1 MPEKNIMTIHVGP
14 TGRKVFTD
22 NLEMNQNSSNN
33 VLELF
38 CEGKYEFVQVFYT
51 FPDGKTTYKHH
62 MIPDGYDKDKAA
74 YKFHDNIDKAVTS
87 FVIPNVT
94 ANLKVSFIGYY
105 KNDLNQYTP
114 VGINDFLITV
124 IRVNNNEVY
133 DQTYNGSDVVNIWK
147 NINNLNALLVDLNP
161 DYKPTTLEDLK
172 ATVQENYNELNTR
185 LNSVPNIEDVYNKET
200 INQMF
205 GTVYKYGG
213 SVDNFSDLPTDLT
226 NEQTGVV
233 INVRNPN
240 GMNYVWTGSEW
251 DALGGFDETKYYKK
265 DYIDEVIR
273 DTQSIAH
280 NETVAVDNKVNT
292 LSATHT
298 SDTTALRNDIA
309 QINAQFS
316 NYYNKSDIDGKVSEV
331 TTSVSDLS
339 TRVDGIETSAN
350 NYTDQKVGALTQT
363 FNNYTSTTNSRINQL
378 ESKVTSVYTLKGS
391 CTYEELTAK
400 TENSVGDVWNVTDKD
415 SQNYVWTGSEWDTL
429 GSVADFSEYAKT
441 SEVTAQ
447 IEAAENRLNGSIE
460 TTFNGLN
467 TELQAL
473 TATVS
478 TNKTSTE
485 TAISNLSND
494 TVHVNTFE
502 AFKTSNNAAISAVD
516 TRVTNLTSSVN
527 TALTGKANASDV
539 YTKNETDN
547 AISTS
552 INALIDGAPDTLDTL
567 KELADAVNS
576 NKSLVE
582 TLNEAITNKQDTL
595 VSGTNIK
602 TVNGVSILG
611 TGNIEISGGT
621 GIDDSTISTS
631 STYSSSK
638 IDSTYLKA
646 PEGRLDIENGR
657 VNLKNNT
664 NSVYSITN
672 NEVVMELNDDGLRY
686 HDNATNREVNI
697 TPYYGASDQNVDPAT
712 IKVNGVGLARETDL
726 NKKVSLRGDTMT
738 GNLNAPAFTVD
749 STKVASGD
757 KPLIDGA
764 INFKYKNTN
773 DEPRNAWLTMLP
785 SGQLQFGS
793 QGAAASEIG
802 TVATQEWVNK
812 KITNAYIYK
821 GSVDTYDALP
831 SDADPGFV
839 YNVRSNGANYAWTG
853 TEWDELGAT
862 VNLDAYALKTD
873 LNGKQDKLVSGT
885 NIKTINGD
893 SILGT
898 GNITISSETVG
909 GSVGY
914 YDTITKNTDG
924 TYTINRQTGYL
935 VLDGVKN
942 KFNAKFDNTRN
953 GEYYYNEL
961 INYIS
966 RPSSPSIIGSIIS
979 NTLKT
984 LSADNLYIKNTY
996 GIAVD
1001 ARGYILVGLTTA
1013 IDTLDKANAYL
1024 LQNPISI
1031 QYKLAT
1037 ATTEKV
1043 EKNHYARYNERYIL
1057 EHNKSE
1063 ADRSANLVNTFDRSN
1078 IPSNSSLYTATLN
1091 TDGSYTSTAT
1101 SDRRAWTYANSDF
1114 KLHLTK
1120 GTYSFS
1126 ITGKT
1131 ISSDSNT
1138 GMRVIDSNDSTLCT
1152 AHSGNGF
1159 KNSFTLTSDTD
1170 IGVLIKS
1177 YKSTDLKIMLNKGLI
1192 ALPYQP
1198 YNQNKHITNNEAV
1211 FLKNEAERSANL
1223 WDEITES
1230 GTLSGDD
1237 GSLENNSARLRS
1249 KNFIPISG
1257 NTRYIFNSSYVARI
1271 NFYDD
1276 SFNFIST
1283 WVNNKRPFVT
1293 PSNAHFIKFDINSDY
1308 GTTYKNDI
1316 ILNKGNVA
1324 LQYQPYEGKVIH
1336 EKDLKNNSSN
1346 YVTLGY
1352 YDTITENSD
1361 GTYTITRQTGYR
1373 NISTDL
1379 IEHGAYRPTQAGHG
1393 EYGSD
1398 TGIHNLPI
1406 AAGSKNFIN
1415 NLLPVRDN
1423 GEVYGGSIGIS
1434 ITENGMCWVNLGD
1447 NYTTT
1452 EQYREYFSKNNI
1464 YVQYKLATATTE
1476 KVEEKHYARYNERFI
1491 LEHNRI
1497 EAEKSANVFDI
1508 NIITIGNGY
1517 DYTATATD
1525 WIKAI
1530 DIPVEPNTTYTAS
1543 YPIAKYAFNH
1553 GNIVSDYNKNT
1564 ITTGSDT
1571 RTLSLFMYVG
1581 DYSGTVNAWFSN
1593 YMLNEGPI
1601 ALPYQPYEG
1610 KVLHEKDLKKVS
1622 TTLGHYD
1629 TITENADGTYT
1640 ITKQTGYI
1648 NGKDFLNRSVNGV
1661 GNPYVTFE
1669 HVKANKNIENIIG
1682 NCSRVGPDSW
1692 WNSTFTQVTITYDGN
1707 YDFLIILLPN
1717 GTAENDLSP
1726 LNDIHI
1732 QYKLPNT
1739 RTEIVEKNYCAQY
1752 NKRFILEHNK
1762 REAAKSSNLWSYEN
1776 NITINAGS
1784 EKWWTLSNATMDA
1797 WGLVVG
1803 ETYSIKSF
1811 VNNYTK
1817 DLAFQI
1823 LPSWADFRD
1832 GRTFVFT
1839 NDTQIRIGGNTVASS
1854 VTFTPKIMLVKG
1866 IDIPDEYQP
1875 YSGNPIH
1882 KKEFEDFKNSMK
1894 FIPYVSDATTNTSE
1908 DIETNG
1914 TYFVIPT
1921 DPSDASI
1928 KLEVKAGPEGTL
1940 QTAYFS
1946 GGIISVYRNYDRRFQ
1961 MCEAK
1966 IVYGAGSTAASTFI
1980 SDGHNYSSLPSGI
1993 LTRVTG
1999 KCKIYKLN

>member
-62 MIPDGYDKDKAA
+62 MIPDGFDKDKSA

-161 DYKPTTLEDLK
+161 DYKPTTLENLQAKVD
-172 ATVQENYNELNTR
+172 ENYNELNTR
-185 LNSVPNIEDVYNKET
+185 LDSVPTVEDVYNKET

-213 SVDNFSDLPTDLT
+213 SVENFSDLPTDLT

-240 GMNYVWTGSEW
+240 GMNYVWTGTEW

-273 DTQSIAH
+273 ATQLKAE
-280 NETVAVDNKVNT
+280 NETAAVDNKVNT

-331 TTSVSDLS
+331 TTSVSELS

-363 FNNYTSTTNSRINQL
+363 FNNYTSTTNNRINQL

-429 GSVADFSEYAKT
+429 GSVADFSAYAKT

-467 TELQAL
+467 TELQSL

-502 AFKTSNNAAISAVD
+502 TFKTSNNAAISAVD

-527 TALTGKANASDV
+527 TALTKKANASDV

-611 TGNIEISGGT
+611 TGNIAISGGT

-657 VNLKNNT
+657 VNLKNNP

-686 HDNATNREVNI
+686 HDNATNLDVNI
-697 TPYYGASDQNVDPAT
+697 TPYYGTIDQNVDPAT
-712 IKVNGVGLARETDL
+712 IKVNGIGLARETDL

-749 STKVASGD
+749 STKVAAGD

-773 DEPRNAWLTMLP
+773 DEAWNAWLTMLP

-793 QGAAASEIG
+793 QGAVASEIG

-831 SDADPGFV
+831 SGADPGFV

-898 GNITISSETVG
+898 GNITISRATTAGTADYFKYGRGVMLADSTSFTNNFNKDIFGDETDTKFHLVELRTQGNAPSCLIGQHSSGIAWKGGDTYGSLMVRWGYPQIRVSGGNGNNTNPKWTVDLIHSNNISSESIKYATTG
-909 GSVGY
+909 GGMGY
-914 YDTITKNTDG
+914 YDTMT
-924 TYTINRQTGYL
+924 
-935 VLDGVKN
+935 
-942 KFNAKFDNTRN
+942 
-953 GEYYYNEL
+953 
-961 INYIS
+961 
-966 RPSSPSIIGSIIS
+966 
-979 NTLKT
+979 
-984 LSADNLYIKNTY
+984 
-996 GIAVD
+996 
-1001 ARGYILVGLTTA
+1001 
-1013 IDTLDKANAYL
+1013 
-1024 LQNPISI
+1024 
-1031 QYKLAT
+1031 
-1037 ATTEKV
+1037 
-1043 EKNHYARYNERYIL
+1043 
-1057 EHNKSE
+1057 HN
-1063 ADRSANLVNTFDRSN
+1063 D
-1078 IPSNSSLYTATLN
+1078 
-1091 TDGSYTSTAT
+1091 
-1101 SDRRAWTYANSDF
+1101 
-1114 KLHLTK
+1114 
-1120 GTYSFS
+1120 
-1126 ITGKT
+1126 
-1131 ISSDSNT
+1131 
-1138 GMRVIDSNDSTLCT
+1138 
-1152 AHSGNGF
+1152 
-1159 KNSFTLTSDTD
+1159 
-1170 IGVLIKS
+1170 
-1177 YKSTDLKIMLNKGLI
+1177 
-1192 ALPYQP
+1192 
-1198 YNQNKHITNNEAV
+1198 
-1211 FLKNEAERSANL
+1211 
-1223 WDEITES
+1223 
-1230 GTLSGDD
+1230 
-1237 GSLENNSARLRS
+1237 
-1249 KNFIPISG
+1249 
-1257 NTRYIFNSSYVARI
+1257 
-1271 NFYDD
+1271 
-1276 SFNFIST
+1276 
-1283 WVNNKRPFVT
+1283 
-1293 PSNAHFIKFDINSDY
+1293 
-1308 GTTYKNDI
+1308 
-1316 ILNKGNVA
+1316 
-1324 LQYQPYEGKVIH
+1324 
-1336 EKDLKNNSSN
+1336 
-1346 YVTLGY
+1346 
-1352 YDTITENSD
+1352 D
-1361 GTYTITRQTGYR
+1361 GTYTITRQTGFR
-1373 NISTDL
+1373 NISIDL
-1379 IEHGAYRPTQAGHG
+1379 IKNGEYRPTQAGHG
-1393 EYGSD
+1393 EYGAD

-1406 AAGSKNFIN
+1406 VSGSKNFIN
-1415 NLLPVRDN
+1415 NLLSVRDS
-1423 GEVYGGSIGIS
+1423 GELYSGSTGIS

-1452 EQYREYFSKNNI
+1452 EQYREYFAKNNI

-1491 LEHNRI
+1491 LEHNRN
-1497 EAEKSANVFDI
+1497 EAERSANLWDEITESGTLSGDDGSLENDSARLRSKNFIPISGNTRYIFNKSYVARINFYDDSFNFISTWVNNKTAFITPSNAHFIKFDI
-1508 NIITIGNGY
+1508 NS
-1517 DYTATATD
+1517 DYG
-1525 WIKAI
+1525 
-1530 DIPVEPNTTYTAS
+1530 TTYKHD
-1543 YPIAKYAFNH
+1543 IILNK
-1553 GNIVSDYNKNT
+1553 GNV
-1564 ITTGSDT
+1564 
-1571 RTLSLFMYVG
+1571 
-1581 DYSGTVNAWFSN
+1581 
-1593 YMLNEGPI
+1593 
-1601 ALPYQPYEG
+1601 ALQYQPYEG
-1610 KVLHEKDLKKVS
+1610 KVIHEKDLKNAS
-1622 TTLGHYD
+1622 TNLGYYD
-1629 TITENADGTYT
+1629 TITENADGSYT
-1640 ITKQTGYI
+1640 ITKQTGYV

-1669 HVKANKNIENIIG
+1669 HIKVNKNIENIIG
-1682 NCSRVGPDSW
+1682 NCSRVGPDNW
-1692 WNSTFTQVTITYDGN
+1692 WNSTFSEVTITYDGN

-1717 GTAENDLSP
+1717 GTAENDITA
-1726 LNDIHI
+1726 LNDIHV
-1732 QYKLPNT
+1732 QYKLPNA
-1739 RTEIVEKNYCAQY
+1739 RTEKVEKNYCAQY

-1762 REAAKSSNLWSYEN
+1762 REAAKSSNLWSYES

-1823 LPSWADFRD
+1823 LPGWSDFRD

-1866 IDIPDEYQP
+1866 IDIADEYQP
-1875 YSGNPIH
+1875 YSGAPIH

-1894 FIPYVSDATTNTSE
+1894 FIPYVSMDETSSSSSTK

-1928 KLEVKAGPEGTL
+1928 KLEARAGDQGTL

-1946 GGIISVYRNYDRRFQ
+1946 GGIISVYRNYDHRFQ

-1966 IVYGAGSTAASTFI
+1966 IVYGAGSSAASTFI
-1980 SDGHNYSSLPSGI
+1980 SDGHNYSSLPNGI

>member
-105 KNDLNQYTP
+105 KNELNQYTP

-172 ATVQENYNELNTR
+172 STVQENYNELNTR
-185 LNSVPNIEDVYNKET
+185 LNSVPNIEDVYNKED

-205 GTVYKYGG
+205 SIVYKYGG
-213 SVDNFSDLPTDLT
+213 SVDNFSDLPTNLT

-273 DTQSIAH
+273 TTQLKAE
-280 NETVAVDNKVNT
+280 NETAAVDNKVNT

-298 SDTTALRNDIA
+298 SDTSALRNDIA
-309 QINAQFS
+309 QINSQFS
-316 NYYNKSDIDGKVSEV
+316 NYYNKSDIDGKVAEV
-331 TTSVSDLS
+331 TTSVSELS

-363 FNNYTSTTNSRINQL
+363 FNNYTTTTNSRINQL

-441 SEVTAQ
+441 SEVNAQ
-447 IEAAENRLNGSIE
+447 IQAAENRLNGSIE

-478 TNKTSTE
+478 ANKTSTE

-576 NKSLVE
+576 NKSLVD

-611 TGNIEISGGT
+611 TGNIAISGGT
-621 GIDDSTISTS
+621 GIDDSTVSTS

-657 VNLKNNT
+657 VNLKNNI

-697 TPYYGASDQNVDPAT
+697 TPYYGAIDQTVDPAT
-712 IKVNGVGLARETDL
+712 IKVNGIGLARETDL

-773 DEPRNAWLTMLP
+773 DEAGNAWLTMLP

-793 QGAAASEIG
+793 QGAVASEIG

-812 KITNAYIYK
+812 KITNAYVYK

-831 SDADPGFV
+831 SGADPGFV

-873 LNGKQDKLVSGT
+873 LNGKQDTLVSGT
-885 NIKTINGD
+885 NIKTINGE
-893 SILGT
+893 SILGN
-898 GNITISSETVG
+898 GDITISDAVG
-909 GSVGY
+909 NSVGY
-914 YDTITKNTDG
+914 YDTITDNSDG
-924 TYTINRQTGYL
+924 TYTITRQTGYL
-935 VLDGVKN
+935 TINSEDITSGS
-942 KFNAKFDNTRN
+942 
-953 GEYYYNEL
+953 NESV
-961 INYIS
+961 NS
-966 RPSSPSIIGSIIS
+966 
-979 NTLKT
+979 
-984 LSADNLYIKNTY
+984 
-996 GIAVD
+996 
-1001 ARGYILVGLTTA
+1001 
-1013 IDTLDKANAYL
+1013 ANAYIYVYYNNKISDAL
-1024 LQNPISI
+1024 YDWNAIIGISNNGFEVKCVDSDWVEANKISI
-1031 QYKLAT
+1031 NSTGKQICLGFETAKTQSDIQKLCPIYVQYKLAT

-1057 EHNKSE
+1057 EHNKS
-1063 ADRSANLVNTFDRSN
+1063 
-1078 IPSNSSLYTATLN
+1078 
-1091 TDGSYTSTAT
+1091 
-1101 SDRRAWTYANSDF
+1101 
-1114 KLHLTK
+1114 
-1120 GTYSFS
+1120 
-1126 ITGKT
+1126 
-1131 ISSDSNT
+1131 
-1138 GMRVIDSNDSTLCT
+1138 
-1152 AHSGNGF
+1152 
-1159 KNSFTLTSDTD
+1159 
-1170 IGVLIKS
+1170 
-1177 YKSTDLKIMLNKGLI
+1177 
-1192 ALPYQP
+1192 
-1198 YNQNKHITNNEAV
+1198 
-1211 FLKNEAERSANL
+1211 EAERSANL

-1257 NTRYIFNSSYVARI
+1257 NTKYIFNSSYVARI
-1271 NFYDD
+1271 NFYD
-1276 SFNFIST
+1276 SRFNFIST
-1283 WVNNKRPFVT
+1283 WVNNKKPFIT
-1293 PSNAHFIKFDINSDY
+1293 PSNAYFIKFDINSDY
-1308 GTTYKNDI
+1308 GTTYKHDI
-1316 ILNKGNVA
+1316 ILNKGDVI
-1324 LQYQPYEGKVIH
+1324 LDYQPYEGKVVH
-1336 EKDLKNNSSN
+1336 EKELKNASSN

-1352 YDTITENSD
+1352 YDVMSENSD
-1361 GTYTITRQTGYR
+1361 GTYTITRQTGFR
-1373 NISTDL
+1373 NISIDL
-1379 IEHGAYRPTQAGHG
+1379 IKNGGYRPTQNGHG
-1393 EYGSD
+1393 EYGAD

-1415 NLLPVRDN
+1415 NLLTVRDN
-1423 GEVYGGSIGIS
+1423 GEIYSGSTGIS

-1452 EQYREYFSKNNI
+1452 EQYREYFAKNNI

-1491 LEHNRI
+1491 LEHNRT

-1508 NIITIGNGY
+1508 NTITIGKGY

-1543 YPIAKYAFNH
+1543 YPIARYAFNH
-1553 GNIVSDYNKNT
+1553 GDIVADYNKNT

-1593 YMLNEGPI
+1593 YMLNEGSVS
-1601 ALPYQPYEG
+1601 LPYQPYEG
-1610 KVLHEKDLKKVS
+1610 KVIHEKDLKNTS
-1622 TTLGHYD
+1622 TNLGYYD

-1640 ITKQTGYI
+1640 ITRQTGYI
-1648 NGKDFLNRSVNGV
+1648 NGKDFLNRSVNGA
-1661 GNPYVTFE
+1661 GNPYVAFE
-1669 HVKANKNIENIIG
+1669 HVKVNKNIENIIG

-1692 WNSTFTQVTITYDGN
+1692 WNSTFTQVTITYDAN
-1707 YDFLIILLPN
+1707 YDFLVILLPN
-1717 GTAENDLSP
+1717 GTADNDVSP

-1732 QYKLPNT
+1732 QYKLPNA
-1739 RTEIVEKNYCAQY
+1739 RTEIVEKNYCAKY

-1762 REAAKSSNLWSYEN
+1762 REAEKSSNLWSYEN
-1776 NITINAGS
+1776 NITINEGS
-1784 EKWWTLSNATMDA
+1784 EQWWYLSHATMDA
-1797 WGLVVG
+1797 WGLEVG

-1817 DLAFQI
+1817 DLAFQ
-1823 LPSWADFRD
+1823 LQPGWSDFKD
-1832 GRTFVFT
+1832 GRSFVFT
-1839 NDTQIRIGGNTVASS
+1839 NDTQIRIGGNTVASP

-1866 IDIPDEYQP
+1866 IDIADEYQP
-1875 YSGNPIH
+1875 YSGAPIH

-1894 FIPYVSDATTNTSE
+1894 FIPYVSFVENTDIKDISE
-1908 DIETNG
+1908 NG

-1921 DPSDASI
+1921 DPSNASI
-1928 KLEVKAGPEGTL
+1928 KLEVKAGPQGTL

-1946 GGIISVYRNYDRRFQ
+1946 GGIISVYRNYDSRFQ
-1961 MCEAK
+1961 VCEVK
-1966 IVYGAGSTAASTFI
+1966 IVYGAGSSDASTFI
-1980 SDGHNYSSLPSGI
+1980 SDGHNYSSLPSGM
-1993 LTRVTG
+1993 LTRITG
-1999 KCKIYKLN
+1999 KCKIYKLI

>member
-62 MIPDGYDKDKAA
+62 MIPDGYDKDKAS

-161 DYKPTTLEDLK
+161 DYKPTTLENLQAKVD
-172 ATVQENYNELNTR
+172 ENYNELNTR
-185 LNSVPNIEDVYNKET
+185 LDSVPTVEDVYNKED

-213 SVDNFSDLPTDLT
+213 SVENFSDLPTNLT

-273 DTQSIAH
+273 VTQSKAH
-280 NETVAVDNKVNT
+280 DETVAVDNKVNNLET
-292 LSATHT
+292 THS
-298 SDTTALRNDIA
+298 SDMSVLRNDIT
-309 QINAQFS
+309 QINAQFAD
-316 NYYNKSDIDGKVSEV
+316 YYNKSDIDSKVSEV
-331 TTSVSDLS
+331 TSSVSELS

-400 TENSVGDVWNVTDKD
+400 TENSVGDVWNITDKD

-602 TVNGVSILG
+602 TINGTSILG
-611 TGNIEISGGT
+611 SGNVTISGGNS
-621 GIDDSTISTS
+621 IDDNTISTS

-657 VNLKNNT
+657 VNLKNNP

-686 HDNATNREVNI
+686 HDNATNLDVNI
-697 TPYYGASDQNVDPAT
+697 TPYYGAIDQNVDPAT
-712 IKVNGVGLARETDL
+712 IKVNGIGLARETDL

-749 STKVASGD
+749 STKVAAGD

-773 DEPRNAWLTMLP
+773 DEASNAWLSMLP

-793 QGAAASEIG
+793 QGAGASEIG

-831 SDADPGFV
+831 SNADPGFV

-898 GNITISSETVG
+898 GNITISRATTAGTADYFKYGRGVILADSTSFTNNFNKDIFGEETDKKFHLVELRTQGNAPSCLIGQHSSGIAWKGGDTYGSLMVRWGYPQIRVSGGNGNNTNPKWTVDLIHSNNISSETIKYATTG
-909 GSVGY
+909 GGMGY
-914 YDTITKNTDG
+914 YDTMT
-924 TYTINRQTGYL
+924 
-935 VLDGVKN
+935 
-942 KFNAKFDNTRN
+942 
-953 GEYYYNEL
+953 
-961 INYIS
+961 
-966 RPSSPSIIGSIIS
+966 
-979 NTLKT
+979 
-984 LSADNLYIKNTY
+984 
-996 GIAVD
+996 
-1001 ARGYILVGLTTA
+1001 
-1013 IDTLDKANAYL
+1013 
-1024 LQNPISI
+1024 
-1031 QYKLAT
+1031 
-1037 ATTEKV
+1037 
-1043 EKNHYARYNERYIL
+1043 
-1057 EHNKSE
+1057 HN
-1063 ADRSANLVNTFDRSN
+1063 D
-1078 IPSNSSLYTATLN
+1078 
-1091 TDGSYTSTAT
+1091 
-1101 SDRRAWTYANSDF
+1101 
-1114 KLHLTK
+1114 
-1120 GTYSFS
+1120 
-1126 ITGKT
+1126 
-1131 ISSDSNT
+1131 
-1138 GMRVIDSNDSTLCT
+1138 
-1152 AHSGNGF
+1152 
-1159 KNSFTLTSDTD
+1159 
-1170 IGVLIKS
+1170 
-1177 YKSTDLKIMLNKGLI
+1177 
-1192 ALPYQP
+1192 
-1198 YNQNKHITNNEAV
+1198 
-1211 FLKNEAERSANL
+1211 
-1223 WDEITES
+1223 
-1230 GTLSGDD
+1230 
-1237 GSLENNSARLRS
+1237 
-1249 KNFIPISG
+1249 
-1257 NTRYIFNSSYVARI
+1257 
-1271 NFYDD
+1271 
-1276 SFNFIST
+1276 
-1283 WVNNKRPFVT
+1283 
-1293 PSNAHFIKFDINSDY
+1293 
-1308 GTTYKNDI
+1308 
-1316 ILNKGNVA
+1316 
-1324 LQYQPYEGKVIH
+1324 
-1336 EKDLKNNSSN
+1336 
-1346 YVTLGY
+1346 
-1352 YDTITENSD
+1352 D
-1361 GTYTITRQTGYR
+1361 GTYTITRQTGFR
-1373 NISTDL
+1373 NISIDL
-1379 IEHGAYRPTQAGHG
+1379 IKNGAYRPTQNGHG
-1393 EYGSD
+1393 EYGAD

-1406 AAGSKNFIN
+1406 VSGTKNFIN
-1415 NLLPVRDN
+1415 NLLSVRDT
-1423 GEVYGGSIGIS
+1423 GELYSGSTGIS
-1434 ITENGMCWVNLGD
+1434 ISENGMCWVNLGD

-1452 EQYREYFSKNNI
+1452 EQYREYFAKNNI
-1464 YVQYKLATATTE
+1464 YVQYKLATARTE

-1491 LEHNRI
+1491 LEHNRN

-1508 NIITIGNGY
+1508 NTITIGNGY

-1571 RTLSLFMYVG
+1571 RSLSLFMYVG

-1593 YMLNEGPI
+1593 YMFNEGSV

-1610 KVLHEKDLKKVS
+1610 KVIHEKDLKNVS
-1622 TTLGHYD
+1622 TNLGYYD

-1669 HVKANKNIENIIG
+1669 HVKVNKNIENIIG

-1717 GTAENDLSP
+1717 GTAENDITA
-1726 LNDIHI
+1726 LNDIHV
-1732 QYKLPNT
+1732 QYKLPNA
-1739 RTEIVEKNYCAQY
+1739 RTEKVEKNYCAQY

-1823 LPSWADFRD
+1823 LPGWSDFRD

-1839 NDTQIRIGGNTVASS
+1839 SDTQIRIGGNTVASP

-1866 IDIPDEYQP
+1866 IDIADEYQP
-1875 YSGNPIH
+1875 YSGAPIH

-1894 FIPYVSDATTNTSE
+1894 FIPYVSASEIDTSE
-1908 DIETNG
+1908 DISENG

-1921 DPSDASI
+1921 NPSDASI
-1928 KLEVKAGPEGTL
+1928 KLEVKAGPQGTL

-1946 GGIISVYRNYDRRFQ
+1946 GGIISVYRNYDHRFQ

-1966 IVYGAGSTAASTFI
+1966 IVYGAGSSAASTFI
-1980 SDGHNYSSLPSGI
+1980 SDGHNYGSLPSGI

>member
-1 MPEKNIMTIHVGP
+1 MPEKNIMTIHIGP

-62 MIPDGYDKDKAA
+62 MIPDGYDKNKAA

-185 LNSVPNIEDVYNKET
+185 FNSVPNIEDVYNKED

-205 GTVYKYGG
+205 SIVYKYGG
-213 SVDNFSDLPTDLT
+213 SVDNFSDLPTGLT

-273 DTQSIAH
+273 ATQLKAQD
-280 NETVAVDNKVNT
+280 ETAAVDNKVNT
-292 LSATHT
+292 LSATHS
-298 SDTTALRNDIA
+298 SDTSALRNDIT

-339 TRVDGIETSAN
+339 TRVDGIETSVN
-350 NYTDQKVGALTQT
+350 DYTDQQVGALTQT
-363 FNNYTSTTNSRINQL
+363 FNTYTTTTNSRINQL

-400 TENSVGDVWNVTDKD
+400 TENSVGDVWNITDKD

-447 IEAAENRLNGSIE
+447 IEDAENRLNGSIE

-502 AFKTSNNAAISAVD
+502 AFKTSNNTAISAVD

-552 INALIDGAPDTLDTL
+552 INALIDGAPGTLDTL

-576 NKSLVE
+576 NKSLVD

-611 TGNIEISGGT
+611 TGNIAISGGT

-657 VNLKNNT
+657 VNLKNNI

-697 TPYYGASDQNVDPAT
+697 TPYYGAIDQNVDPAT
-712 IKVNGVGLARETDL
+712 IKVNGIGLARETDL

-738 GNLNAPAFTVD
+738 GNLNAPAFTID
-749 STKVASGD
+749 STKIASGD
-757 KPLIDGA
+757 KPLVDGA

-773 DEPRNAWLTMLP
+773 DEALNAWLTMLP

-793 QGAAASEIG
+793 QGASASEIG

-831 SDADPGFV
+831 SSADPGFV
-839 YNVRSNGANYAWTG
+839 YNVRSNAWTG

-862 VNLDAYALKTD
+862 VNLDIYALKTD

-885 NIKTINGD
+885 NIKTINGE

-898 GNITISSETVG
+898 GDITTSSETVG
-909 GSVGY
+909 GSV
-914 YDTITKNTDG
+914 
-924 TYTINRQTGYL
+924 
-935 VLDGVKN
+935 
-942 KFNAKFDNTRN
+942 
-953 GEYYYNEL
+953 
-961 INYIS
+961 
-966 RPSSPSIIGSIIS
+966 
-979 NTLKT
+979 
-984 LSADNLYIKNTY
+984 
-996 GIAVD
+996 
-1001 ARGYILVGLTTA
+1001 
-1013 IDTLDKANAYL
+1013 
-1024 LQNPISI
+1024 
-1031 QYKLAT
+1031 
-1037 ATTEKV
+1037 
-1043 EKNHYARYNERYIL
+1043 
-1057 EHNKSE
+1057 
-1063 ADRSANLVNTFDRSN
+1063 
-1078 IPSNSSLYTATLN
+1078 
-1091 TDGSYTSTAT
+1091 
-1101 SDRRAWTYANSDF
+1101 
-1114 KLHLTK
+1114 
-1120 GTYSFS
+1120 
-1126 ITGKT
+1126 
-1131 ISSDSNT
+1131 
-1138 GMRVIDSNDSTLCT
+1138 
-1152 AHSGNGF
+1152 
-1159 KNSFTLTSDTD
+1159 
-1170 IGVLIKS
+1170 
-1177 YKSTDLKIMLNKGLI
+1177 
-1192 ALPYQP
+1192 
-1198 YNQNKHITNNEAV
+1198 
-1211 FLKNEAERSANL
+1211 
-1223 WDEITES
+1223 
-1230 GTLSGDD
+1230 
-1237 GSLENNSARLRS
+1237 
-1249 KNFIPISG
+1249 
-1257 NTRYIFNSSYVARI
+1257 
-1271 NFYDD
+1271 
-1276 SFNFIST
+1276 
-1283 WVNNKRPFVT
+1283 
-1293 PSNAHFIKFDINSDY
+1293 
-1308 GTTYKNDI
+1308 
-1316 ILNKGNVA
+1316 
-1324 LQYQPYEGKVIH
+1324 
-1336 EKDLKNNSSN
+1336 
-1346 YVTLGY
+1346 GY

-1361 GTYTITRQTGYR
+1361 GTYTITRQTGYLVLDGLK
-1373 NISTDL
+1373 NKFDSKS
-1379 IEHGAYRPTQAGHG
+1379 GATNNGAFTN
-1393 EYGSD
+1393 D
-1398 TGIHNLPI
+1398 TI
-1406 AAGSKNFIN
+1406 IN
-1415 NLLPVRDN
+1415 NYVLKPTDN
-1423 GEVYGGSIGIS
+1423 NAVADVICNRFGTYS
-1434 ITENGMCWVNLGD
+1434 T
-1447 NYTTT
+1447 NYI
-1452 EQYREYFSKNNI
+1452 YANNI
-1464 YVQYKLATATTE
+1464 YGISVRNNGSLFIGLTTAITSIDEANAWLIQNPISIQYKLATATTE
-1476 KVEEKHYARYNERFI
+1476 KVEERHYARYNERFI
-1491 LEHNRI
+1491 LEHNRT

-1508 NIITIGNGY
+1508 NTVTIGNGY

-1543 YPIAKYAFNH
+1543 YQIAKYAFNH
-1553 GNIVSDYNKNT
+1553 GNIASDYNKNT
-1564 ITTGSDT
+1564 ITTGNDT
-1571 RTLSLFMYVG
+1571 TSLSLFMYVG

-1593 YMLNEGPI
+1593 YMLNEGTVS
-1601 ALPYQPYEG
+1601 LPYQPYKG
-1610 KVLHEKDLKKVS
+1610 KVVHEKELKNTS
-1622 TTLGHYD
+1622 TNLGYYD

-1669 HVKANKNIENIIG
+1669 HVKVNKNIKNIIG
-1682 NCSRVGPDSW
+1682 NCNRVGPDSW

-1707 YDFLIILLPN
+1707 YDFLLILLPN
-1717 GTAENDLSP
+1717 GTADNDISP

-1732 QYKLPNT
+1732 QYKLPNK

-1762 REAAKSSNLWSYEN
+1762 IEAEKSSNLWSYEN

-1784 EKWWTLSNATMDA
+1784 ESWWYLSNTTMKA
-1797 WGLVVG
+1797 WGLEVG

-1817 DLAFQI
+1817 DLAFQ
-1823 LPSWADFRD
+1823 LQPGLSDFKD

-1866 IDIPDEYQP
+1866 IDIADEYQP
-1875 YSGNPIH
+1875 YSGKPVH

-1894 FIPYVSDATTNTSE
+1894 FIPYVSVNETTSSKDISE
-1908 DIETNG
+1908 NG

-1921 DPSDASI
+1921 DPSNASI
-1928 KLEVKAGPEGTL
+1928 KLEVKAGPQGTL

-1946 GGIISVYRNYDRRFQ
+1946 GGIISVYRNYDHRFQ
-1961 MCEAK
+1961 VCEVK

-1980 SDGHNYSSLPSGI
+1980 SDGYNYSSLPSGI

-1999 KCKIYKLN
+1999 NCKIYKLN

>member
-62 MIPDGYDKDKAA
+62 MIPDGFDKDKSA

-172 ATVQENYNELNTR
+172 AKVDENYNELNTR
-185 LNSVPNIEDVYNKET
+185 LDSVPNIEDVYNKET

-213 SVDNFSDLPTDLT
+213 SVDNFSDLPTGLT
-226 NEQTGVV
+226 NEQTGLV

-251 DALGGFDETKYYKK
+251 DALGGFDESKYYKK

-273 DTQSIAH
+273 ATQLKAE
-280 NETVAVDNKVNT
+280 NETAAVDNKVNT

-298 SDTTALRNDIA
+298 SDTSALRNDIT
-309 QINAQFS
+309 QINAKFS
-316 NYYNKSDIDGKVSEV
+316 NYYNKSDIDRKVGEV
-331 TTSVSDLS
+331 STSVSDLS

-350 NYTDQKVGALTQT
+350 NYTDQQVGALTQT
-363 FNNYTSTTNSRINQL
+363 FNNYTSTTDSRINQL

-391 CTYEELTAK
+391 CTYEELISK
-400 TENSVGDVWNVTDKD
+400 TENNVGDVWNVTDKD

-441 SEVTAQ
+441 SEVNAK
-447 IEAAENRLNGSIE
+447 IKNAEDRLNGSIE

-485 TAISNLSND
+485 TAISNLSKD

-602 TVNGVSILG
+602 TINGTSILG
-611 TGNIEISGGT
+611 TGNITISGGG
-621 GIDDSTISTS
+621 GIDDSNISTS

-657 VNLKNNT
+657 VNLKNNP

-697 TPYYGASDQNVDPAT
+697 TPYYGAIDQNVDPAT
-712 IKVNGVGLARETDL
+712 IKVNGIGLARETDL

-773 DEPRNAWLTMLP
+773 DEPWNAWLTMLP

-793 QGAAASEIG
+793 QGAVASEIG

-831 SDADPGFV
+831 SGADPGFV

-873 LNGKQDKLVSGT
+873 LNVKQDKLVSGT
-885 NIKTINGD
+885 NIKTINGE

-898 GNITISSETVG
+898 GNITISRATTAGTADYFKYGRGVMLADSTSFTNNFNKDIFGEETADKFHLVELRTQGNAPSCLIGQHSSGIAWKGGDTYGSLMVRWGYPQIRVSGGNGNNTNPKWTVDLIHSNNISSESIKYATTG
-909 GSVGY
+909 GGMGY
-914 YDTITKNTDG
+914 YDKMT
-924 TYTINRQTGYL
+924 
-935 VLDGVKN
+935 
-942 KFNAKFDNTRN
+942 
-953 GEYYYNEL
+953 
-961 INYIS
+961 
-966 RPSSPSIIGSIIS
+966 
-979 NTLKT
+979 
-984 LSADNLYIKNTY
+984 
-996 GIAVD
+996 
-1001 ARGYILVGLTTA
+1001 
-1013 IDTLDKANAYL
+1013 
-1024 LQNPISI
+1024 
-1031 QYKLAT
+1031 
-1037 ATTEKV
+1037 
-1043 EKNHYARYNERYIL
+1043 
-1057 EHNKSE
+1057 HN
-1063 ADRSANLVNTFDRSN
+1063 D
-1078 IPSNSSLYTATLN
+1078 
-1091 TDGSYTSTAT
+1091 
-1101 SDRRAWTYANSDF
+1101 
-1114 KLHLTK
+1114 
-1120 GTYSFS
+1120 
-1126 ITGKT
+1126 
-1131 ISSDSNT
+1131 
-1138 GMRVIDSNDSTLCT
+1138 
-1152 AHSGNGF
+1152 
-1159 KNSFTLTSDTD
+1159 
-1170 IGVLIKS
+1170 
-1177 YKSTDLKIMLNKGLI
+1177 
-1192 ALPYQP
+1192 
-1198 YNQNKHITNNEAV
+1198 
-1211 FLKNEAERSANL
+1211 
-1223 WDEITES
+1223 
-1230 GTLSGDD
+1230 
-1237 GSLENNSARLRS
+1237 
-1249 KNFIPISG
+1249 
-1257 NTRYIFNSSYVARI
+1257 
-1271 NFYDD
+1271 
-1276 SFNFIST
+1276 
-1283 WVNNKRPFVT
+1283 
-1293 PSNAHFIKFDINSDY
+1293 
-1308 GTTYKNDI
+1308 
-1316 ILNKGNVA
+1316 
-1324 LQYQPYEGKVIH
+1324 
-1336 EKDLKNNSSN
+1336 
-1346 YVTLGY
+1346 
-1352 YDTITENSD
+1352 D
-1361 GTYTITRQTGYR
+1361 GTYTITRQTGFR
-1373 NISTDL
+1373 NISIDL
-1379 IEHGAYRPTQAGHG
+1379 IKNGAYRTTQGAHG
-1393 EYGSD
+1393 EYGAD

-1423 GEVYGGSIGIS
+1423 GELYAGSTGIS

-1452 EQYREYFSKNNI
+1452 EQYREYFAKNNI

-1491 LEHNRI
+1491 LEHNRT
-1497 EAEKSANVFDI
+1497 EAEKSANLFDI
-1508 NIITIGNGY
+1508 NTITIGNGY

-1564 ITTGSDT
+1564 ITTGNDT
-1571 RTLSLFMYVG
+1571 TSLSLFMYVG

-1593 YMLNEGPI
+1593 YMLNEGSVS
-1601 ALPYQPYEG
+1601 LPYQPYKG
-1610 KVLHEKDLKKVS
+1610 KVVHEKELKNTS
-1622 TTLGHYD
+1622 TNLGYYD

-1682 NCSRVGPDSW
+1682 NCSRVGPNDW
-1692 WNSTFTQVTITYDGN
+1692 WNSTFSQVTITYDGN

-1717 GTAENDLSP
+1717 GTADNDITP

-1732 QYKLPNT
+1732 QYKLPYT

-1823 LPSWADFRD
+1823 LPGWSDFKN
-1832 GRTFVFT
+1832 GSTFVFT
-1839 NDTQIRIGGNTVASS
+1839 NDTQIRIGGNTVASP

-1866 IDIPDEYQP
+1866 IDIADEYQP
-1875 YSGNPIH
+1875 YSGAPVH

-1894 FIPYVSDATTNTSE
+1894 FIPYVSVAETTSSKDISE
-1908 DIETNG
+1908 NG
-1914 TYFVIPT
+1914 TYFVVPT
-1921 DPSDASI
+1921 EPASASI
-1928 KLEVKAGPEGTL
+1928 KLEVKAGPRGSL
-1940 QTAYFS
+1940 KTAYFA
-1946 GGIISVYRNYDRRFQ
+1946 GGIISVFSFYDSKLQ
-1961 MCEAK
+1961 TCGVQ
-1966 IVYGAGSTAASTFI
+1966 ITYGAGSSLGSIQLADTYNPA
-1980 SDGHNYSSLPSGI
+1980 GSSSGI
-1993 LTRVTG
+1993 LARVTG
-1999 KCKIYKLN
+1999 KCKIYKLI

>member
-62 MIPDGYDKDKAA
+62 MIPDGFDKDKSA

-172 ATVQENYNELNTR
+172 AKVDENYNELNTR
-185 LNSVPNIEDVYNKET
+185 LDSVPNIEDVYNKET

-213 SVDNFSDLPTDLT
+213 SVDNFSDLPTNYT
-226 NEQTGVV
+226 NEQTGIV

-251 DALGGFDETKYYKK
+251 DALGGFDETKYYDKE
-265 DYIDEVIR
+265 YIDEAIR
-273 DTQSIAH
+273 VTQLKAQ
-280 NETVAVDNKVNT
+280 NETAAVDNKVNT
-292 LSATHT
+292 LSATHS
-298 SDTTALRNDIA
+298 SDTSALRNDIT

-331 TTSVSDLS
+331 TASVSELS
-339 TRVDGIETSAN
+339 TRVDGIEPSAN
-350 NYTDQKVGALTQT
+350 DYTDQKVGALTQT
-363 FNNYTSTTNSRINQL
+363 FNNYTTTTNSRINQL

-400 TENSVGDVWNVTDKD
+400 TENSIGDVWNVTDKD

-429 GSVADFSEYAKT
+429 GSVADFSAYAKT

-485 TAISNLSND
+485 TAINNLSND
-494 TVHVNTFE
+494 TVHINTFE

-527 TALTGKANASDV
+527 TALSGKANSSDV

-611 TGNIEISGGT
+611 TGNIAISGGV

-657 VNLKNNT
+657 VNLKNNI

-697 TPYYGASDQNVDPAT
+697 TPYYGAIDQNVDPAT
-712 IKVNGVGLARETDL
+712 IKVNGIGLARETDL

-773 DEPRNAWLTMLP
+773 DEAWNAWLTMLP

-793 QGAAASEIG
+793 QGAIASEIG

-831 SDADPGFV
+831 SGADPGFV

-862 VNLDAYALKTD
+862 VNLDIYALKTD

-885 NIKTINGD
+885 NIKTINGE

-898 GNITISSETVG
+898 GDITISSETVG

-914 YDTITKNTDG
+914 YDTITK
-924 TYTINRQTGYL
+924 I
-935 VLDGVKN
+935 
-942 KFNAKFDNTRN
+942 
-953 GEYYYNEL
+953 
-961 INYIS
+961 
-966 RPSSPSIIGSIIS
+966 
-979 NTLKT
+979 
-984 LSADNLYIKNTY
+984 
-996 GIAVD
+996 
-1001 ARGYILVGLTTA
+1001 
-1013 IDTLDKANAYL
+1013 
-1024 LQNPISI
+1024 
-1031 QYKLAT
+1031 
-1037 ATTEKV
+1037 
-1043 EKNHYARYNERYIL
+1043 
-1057 EHNKSE
+1057 
-1063 ADRSANLVNTFDRSN
+1063 
-1078 IPSNSSLYTATLN
+1078 
-1091 TDGSYTSTAT
+1091 
-1101 SDRRAWTYANSDF
+1101 
-1114 KLHLTK
+1114 
-1120 GTYSFS
+1120 
-1126 ITGKT
+1126 
-1131 ISSDSNT
+1131 
-1138 GMRVIDSNDSTLCT
+1138 
-1152 AHSGNGF
+1152 
-1159 KNSFTLTSDTD
+1159 
-1170 IGVLIKS
+1170 
-1177 YKSTDLKIMLNKGLI
+1177 
-1192 ALPYQP
+1192 
-1198 YNQNKHITNNEAV
+1198 
-1211 FLKNEAERSANL
+1211 
-1223 WDEITES
+1223 
-1230 GTLSGDD
+1230 
-1237 GSLENNSARLRS
+1237 
-1249 KNFIPISG
+1249 
-1257 NTRYIFNSSYVARI
+1257 
-1271 NFYDD
+1271 
-1276 SFNFIST
+1276 
-1283 WVNNKRPFVT
+1283 
-1293 PSNAHFIKFDINSDY
+1293 
-1308 GTTYKNDI
+1308 
-1316 ILNKGNVA
+1316 
-1324 LQYQPYEGKVIH
+1324 
-1336 EKDLKNNSSN
+1336 
-1346 YVTLGY
+1346 
-1352 YDTITENSD
+1352 SD
-1361 GTYTITRQTGYR
+1361 GTYTITRQTGYLTINTEDITR
-1373 NISTDL
+1373 GSNETVNSAN
-1379 IEHGAYRPTQAGHG
+1379 AYVYA
-1393 EYGSD
+1393 YS
-1398 TGIHNLPI
+1398 
-1406 AAGSKNFIN
+1406 SKKVSNALYDWDAI
-1415 NLLPVRDN
+1415 
-1423 GEVYGGSIGIS
+1423 IGIS
-1434 ITENGMCWVNLGD
+1434 NNGFEVKCVDSDWIGANKISINSTANQICIG
-1447 NYTTT
+1447 
-1452 EQYREYFSKNNI
+1452 FSSPKTQAEIQALCPI

-1491 LEHNRI
+1491 LEHNRTEAGEAVNLLDLSNI
-1497 EAEKSANVFDI
+1497 TDDSSLVDPEVIFSYENGGMIIPCGAETGGNNVALQKYKNNSYISYLGSGEFAEGFNSITFQKTSDFNQIRIKRNGSKKDYGATFNVNNLEDGKTYTISADVQLRNNTADRNIYCFHIMIVEGTKAVTEYYHYNAKKHISNNEAVLLKNEAERSANLWDEITESGTLSGDDGSLETNSARLRSKNFIPISPNTQYIFNKSYVARINFYGSSFNFISTWVNNKRPFVTPSNAYFIKFDI
-1508 NIITIGNGY
+1508 NSDYGTTYKNDIILNEGPIALPYQPYEGKVIHDKDLKNASTTLGYYDTITENPDGSYTITKQTGYVNGKDFLYWGMNGAGNRYVTFDHIKANRNIENIIGNCGRVGPDSWWQSTFTQVTITYDGNNDFLIILLPYGTAENDSSPLNDIHIQYKLATATTEKIEKNHYARYNERFILEHNKSEAERSANLLNIDDVGSKTINGITYSIKDGVITLNGTATDNVLFKAFCNIKANQSYYLKIFDSPINIRSYYSNDVNAPFGTLIMHAKEKLFTPTTDVKCVNFWIWKGDVINATIKPMLVEGSTSPITYQPYNQNKHITNNEALFLKTESDRSANLFDINTVTIGNGY

-1525 WIKAI
+1525 WVKAI
-1530 DIPVEPNTTYTAS
+1530 NIPVEPNTTYTAS
-1543 YPIAKYAFNH
+1543 YPIGKYAFNH
-1553 GNIVSDYNKNT
+1553 GNIVAEYNKNT
-1564 ITTGSDT
+1564 ITTGNDT
-1571 RTLSLFMYVG
+1571 TTLSLFMYVG

-1601 ALPYQPYEG
+1601 ALPYQPY
-1610 KVLHEKDLKKVS
+1610 
-1622 TTLGHYD
+1622 
-1629 TITENADGTYT
+1629 
-1640 ITKQTGYI
+1640 
-1648 NGKDFLNRSVNGV
+1648 
-1661 GNPYVTFE
+1661 
-1669 HVKANKNIENIIG
+1669 
-1682 NCSRVGPDSW
+1682 
-1692 WNSTFTQVTITYDGN
+1692 
-1707 YDFLIILLPN
+1707 
-1717 GTAENDLSP
+1717 
-1726 LNDIHI
+1726 
-1732 QYKLPNT
+1732 
-1739 RTEIVEKNYCAQY
+1739 
-1752 NKRFILEHNK
+1752 
-1762 REAAKSSNLWSYEN
+1762 
-1776 NITINAGS
+1776 
-1784 EKWWTLSNATMDA
+1784 
-1797 WGLVVG
+1797 
-1803 ETYSIKSF
+1803 
-1811 VNNYTK
+1811 
-1817 DLAFQI
+1817 
-1823 LPSWADFRD
+1823 
-1832 GRTFVFT
+1832 
-1839 NDTQIRIGGNTVASS
+1839 
-1854 VTFTPKIMLVKG
+1854 
-1866 IDIPDEYQP
+1866 
-1875 YSGNPIH
+1875 SGAPIH
-1882 KKEFEDFKNSMK
+1882 KKEFDDFKNSMK
-1894 FIPYVSDATTNTSE
+1894 FIPYIDFAETSTSK
-1908 DIETNG
+1908 DISENG
-1914 TYFVIPT
+1914 AYFVIPT
-1921 DPSDASI
+1921 DPSHSSI
-1928 KLEVKAGPEGTL
+1928 KLEVKAGPDGSL

-1961 MCEAK
+1961 VCEAK

-1993 LTRVTG
+1993 LTRITG

>member
-62 MIPDGYDKDKAA
+62 MIPDGYDKDKAS

-185 LNSVPNIEDVYNKET
+185 LDSVPTIEDVYNKED

-273 DTQSIAH
+273 ATQLKAE
-280 NETVAVDNKVNT
+280 NETAAVDNKVNT

-298 SDTTALRNDIA
+298 SDTSALRNDIT

-331 TTSVSDLS
+331 TTSVSELS

-350 NYTDQKVGALTQT
+350 DYTDQKVGALTQT

-460 TTFNGLN
+460 TKFNGLN

-552 INALIDGAPDTLDTL
+552 INALIDGAPDTLNTL

-611 TGNIEISGGT
+611 TGNIAISGGT

-657 VNLKNNT
+657 VNLKNNI

-697 TPYYGASDQNVDPAT
+697 TPYYGAIDQTVDPAT
-712 IKVNGVGLARETDL
+712 IKVNGIGLARETDL

-749 STKVASGD
+749 STKVAAGD

-773 DEPRNAWLTMLP
+773 DEASNAWLTMLP

-793 QGAAASEIG
+793 QGAVASEIG

-831 SDADPGFV
+831 SSADPGFV

-885 NIKTINGD
+885 NIKTINGE

-898 GNITISSETVG
+898 GDIIISSEAVG
-909 GSVGY
+909 DSVGY
-914 YDTITKNTDG
+914 YDTITKNSDG
-924 TYTINRQTGYL
+924 TYTITRQTGFRNISIDLIEHGSYRTTQGAHGEYGADTGIHNL
-935 VLDGVKN
+935 PIAAGSKN
-942 KFNAKFDNTRN
+942 FINNLLTVRDN
-953 GEYYYNEL
+953 GEIY
-961 INYIS
+961 S
-966 RPSSPSIIGSIIS
+966 GS
-979 NTLKT
+979 T
-984 LSADNLYIKNTY
+984 
-996 GIAVD
+996 G
-1001 ARGYILVGLTTA
+1001 
-1013 IDTLDKANAYL
+1013 
-1024 LQNPISI
+1024 ISI
-1031 QYKLAT
+1031 TENGMCWVNLGDNYTTTEQYREYFAKNNIYVQYKLST

-1063 ADRSANLVNTFDRSN
+1063 AEKSANLWNLEQTLNCPNSSN
-1078 IPSNSSLYTATLN
+1078 ISYEYVQLQTFNDDTYVSNLGEFTWNSNSYITFTKTSNYNKIKIVRNGDKSYITIKDIYCATLGITNNN
-1091 TDGSYTSTAT
+1091 TYTLSLFNN
-1101 SDRRAWTYANSDF
+1101 RANMND
-1114 KLHLTK
+1114 
-1120 GTYSFS
+1120 SF
-1126 ITGKT
+1126 T
-1131 ISSDSNT
+1131 ISN
-1138 GMRVIDSNDSTLCT
+1138 
-1152 AHSGNGF
+1152 
-1159 KNSFTLTSDTD
+1159 
-1170 IGVLIKS
+1170 
-1177 YKSTDLKIMLNKGLI
+1177 IMLNEGSV

-1198 YNQNKHITNNEAV
+1198 YNQNKHITNNEAL
-1211 FLKNEAERSANL
+1211 FLKTEAERSANL

-1230 GTLSGDD
+1230 GTISGDD
-1237 GSLENNSARLRS
+1237 GSLENNSSRLRS

-1257 NTRYIFNSSYVARI
+1257 NTKYIFNKSYVARI

-1283 WVNNKRPFVT
+1283 WVNNKTAFKT
-1293 PSNAHFIKFDINSDY
+1293 PSNARFIKFDINSDY
-1308 GTTYKNDI
+1308 GTTYKHDI

-1324 LQYQPYEGKVIH
+1324 LPYQPYEGKVIH
-1336 EKDLKNNSSN
+1336 EKDLKNASTN
-1346 YVTLGY
+1346 LGY
-1352 YDTITENSD
+1352 
-1361 GTYTITRQTGYR
+1361 
-1373 NISTDL
+1373 
-1379 IEHGAYRPTQAGHG
+1379 
-1393 EYGSD
+1393 
-1398 TGIHNLPI
+1398 
-1406 AAGSKNFIN
+1406 
-1415 NLLPVRDN
+1415 
-1423 GEVYGGSIGIS
+1423 
-1434 ITENGMCWVNLGD
+1434 
-1447 NYTTT
+1447 
-1452 EQYREYFSKNNI
+1452 
-1464 YVQYKLATATTE
+1464 
-1476 KVEEKHYARYNERFI
+1476 
-1491 LEHNRI
+1491 
-1497 EAEKSANVFDI
+1497 
-1508 NIITIGNGY
+1508 
-1517 DYTATATD
+1517 
-1525 WIKAI
+1525 
-1530 DIPVEPNTTYTAS
+1530 
-1543 YPIAKYAFNH
+1543 
-1553 GNIVSDYNKNT
+1553 
-1564 ITTGSDT
+1564 
-1571 RTLSLFMYVG
+1571 
-1581 DYSGTVNAWFSN
+1581 
-1593 YMLNEGPI
+1593 
-1601 ALPYQPYEG
+1601 
-1610 KVLHEKDLKKVS
+1610 
-1622 TTLGHYD
+1622 YD

-1717 GTAENDLSP
+1717 GTAENDITP

-1732 QYKLPNT
+1732 QYRLPNA

-1762 REAAKSSNLWSYEN
+1762 REAEKSSNLWSYES

-1823 LPSWADFRD
+1823 LPGWSDFRD

-1866 IDIPDEYQP
+1866 IDIADEYQP

-1894 FIPYVSDATTNTSE
+1894 FIPYVGVDETSSSSSSK
-1908 DIETNG
+1908 DISENG

-1921 DPSDASI
+1921 DPSNASI
-1928 KLEVKAGPEGTL
+1928 KLEVKAGPQGTL

-1946 GGIISVYRNYDRRFQ
+1946 GGIISVYRNYNNKFQ
-1961 MCEAK
+1961 VCEVK

-1993 LTRVTG
+1993 LTRITG
-1999 KCKIYKLN
+1999 KCKIYRLI

>member
-62 MIPDGYDKDKAA
+62 MIPDGYDKDKAS

-161 DYKPTTLEDLK
+161 DYKPTTLENLQAKVD
-172 ATVQENYNELNTR
+172 ENYNELNTR
-185 LNSVPNIEDVYNKET
+185 LDSVPTVEDVYNKED

-213 SVDNFSDLPTDLT
+213 SVENFSDLPTNLT

-251 DALGGFDETKYYKK
+251 DALGGFDESKYYKK

-273 DTQSIAH
+273 ATQLKAQD
-280 NETVAVDNKVNT
+280 ETAAVDNKVNT

-316 NYYNKSDIDGKVSEV
+316 NYYNKSDVDGKVSEV
-331 TTSVSDLS
+331 TTSVSELS

-602 TVNGVSILG
+602 TINGTSILG
-611 TGNIEISGGT
+611 SGNVTISGGNS
-621 GIDDSTISTS
+621 IDDNTISTS

-657 VNLKNNT
+657 VNLKNNP

-686 HDNATNREVNI
+686 HDNATNLDVNI
-697 TPYYGASDQNVDPAT
+697 TPYYGAIDQNVDPAT
-712 IKVNGVGLARETDL
+712 IKVNGIGLARETDL

-749 STKVASGD
+749 STKVAAGD

-773 DEPRNAWLTMLP
+773 DEASNAWLSMLP

-793 QGAAASEIG
+793 QGAGASEIG

-831 SDADPGFV
+831 SNADPGFV

-898 GNITISSETVG
+898 GNITISRATTAGTADYFKYGRGVILADSTSFTNNFNKDIFGEETDKKFHLVELRTQGNAPSCLIGQHSSGIAWKGGDTYGSLMVRWGYPQIRVSGGNGNNTNPKWTVDLIHSNNISSETIKYATTG
-909 GSVGY
+909 GGMGY
-914 YDTITKNTDG
+914 YDTMT
-924 TYTINRQTGYL
+924 
-935 VLDGVKN
+935 
-942 KFNAKFDNTRN
+942 
-953 GEYYYNEL
+953 
-961 INYIS
+961 
-966 RPSSPSIIGSIIS
+966 
-979 NTLKT
+979 
-984 LSADNLYIKNTY
+984 
-996 GIAVD
+996 
-1001 ARGYILVGLTTA
+1001 
-1013 IDTLDKANAYL
+1013 
-1024 LQNPISI
+1024 
-1031 QYKLAT
+1031 
-1037 ATTEKV
+1037 
-1043 EKNHYARYNERYIL
+1043 
-1057 EHNKSE
+1057 HN
-1063 ADRSANLVNTFDRSN
+1063 D
-1078 IPSNSSLYTATLN
+1078 
-1091 TDGSYTSTAT
+1091 
-1101 SDRRAWTYANSDF
+1101 
-1114 KLHLTK
+1114 
-1120 GTYSFS
+1120 
-1126 ITGKT
+1126 
-1131 ISSDSNT
+1131 
-1138 GMRVIDSNDSTLCT
+1138 
-1152 AHSGNGF
+1152 
-1159 KNSFTLTSDTD
+1159 
-1170 IGVLIKS
+1170 
-1177 YKSTDLKIMLNKGLI
+1177 
-1192 ALPYQP
+1192 
-1198 YNQNKHITNNEAV
+1198 
-1211 FLKNEAERSANL
+1211 
-1223 WDEITES
+1223 
-1230 GTLSGDD
+1230 
-1237 GSLENNSARLRS
+1237 
-1249 KNFIPISG
+1249 
-1257 NTRYIFNSSYVARI
+1257 
-1271 NFYDD
+1271 
-1276 SFNFIST
+1276 
-1283 WVNNKRPFVT
+1283 
-1293 PSNAHFIKFDINSDY
+1293 
-1308 GTTYKNDI
+1308 
-1316 ILNKGNVA
+1316 
-1324 LQYQPYEGKVIH
+1324 
-1336 EKDLKNNSSN
+1336 
-1346 YVTLGY
+1346 
-1352 YDTITENSD
+1352 D
-1361 GTYTITRQTGYR
+1361 GTYTITRQTGFR
-1373 NISTDL
+1373 NISIDL
-1379 IEHGAYRPTQAGHG
+1379 IKNGAYRPTQNGHG
-1393 EYGSD
+1393 EYGAD

-1406 AAGSKNFIN
+1406 VSGTKNFIN
-1415 NLLPVRDN
+1415 NLLSVRDT
-1423 GEVYGGSIGIS
+1423 GELYSGSTGIS
-1434 ITENGMCWVNLGD
+1434 ISENGMCWVNLGD

-1452 EQYREYFSKNNI
+1452 EQYREYFAKNNI
-1464 YVQYKLATATTE
+1464 YVQYKLATARTE

-1508 NIITIGNGY
+1508 NTITIGNGY

-1564 ITTGSDT
+1564 ITTGNDT
-1571 RTLSLFMYVG
+1571 TSLSLFMYVG

-1593 YMLNEGPI
+1593 YMFNEGSV
-1601 ALPYQPYEG
+1601 ALPYQPYKG
-1610 KVLHEKDLKKVS
+1610 KVIHEKDLKNVS
-1622 TTLGHYD
+1622 TNLGYYD

-1669 HVKANKNIENIIG
+1669 HVKVNKNIENIIG

-1817 DLAFQI
+1817 DLAFQL
-1823 LPSWADFRD
+1823 LPGWSDFRD

-1839 NDTQIRIGGNTVASS
+1839 SDTQIRIGGNTVASS

-1866 IDIPDEYQP
+1866 IDIADDYQP
-1875 YSGNPIH
+1875 YSGAPVH
-1882 KKEFEDFKNSMK
+1882 KKEFDDFKNSMK
-1894 FIPYVSDATTNTSE
+1894 FIPYVSEATTTTSK

-1928 KLEVKAGPEGTL
+1928 KLEVKAGPQGTL

-1961 MCEAK
+1961 VCEVK
-1966 IVYGAGSTAASTFI
+1966 IVYGAGSSAASTYI
-1980 SDGHNYSSLPSGI
+1980 VDSANYGSLPSGI
-1993 LTRVTG
+1993 LTRITG

>member
-62 MIPDGYDKDKAA
+62 MIPDGYDKDKAS

-185 LNSVPNIEDVYNKET
+185 LDSVPNIEDVYNKET

-213 SVDNFSDLPTDLT
+213 SVDNFSDLPTNLT

-273 DTQSIAH
+273 ATQLKAE
-280 NETVAVDNKVNT
+280 NETAAVDNKVNT

-316 NYYNKSDIDGKVSEV
+316 NYYNKSDIDGKVAEV
-331 TTSVSDLS
+331 TASVSDLS
-339 TRVDGIETSAN
+339 TRVDGIEPSAN

-363 FNNYTSTTNSRINQL
+363 FNNYTTTTNSRINQL

-400 TENSVGDVWNVTDKD
+400 TENSVGDVWNITDKD

-485 TAISNLSND
+485 TAIRNLSND

-611 TGNIEISGGT
+611 TGNIAISGGT

-657 VNLKNNT
+657 VNLKNNI

-686 HDNATNREVNI
+686 HDNATNRDVNI
-697 TPYYGASDQNVDPAT
+697 TPYYGDIDQNIDPAT
-712 IKVNGVGLARETDL
+712 IKVNGIGLARETDL

-773 DEPRNAWLTMLP
+773 DEACNSWLTMLP

-793 QGAAASEIG
+793 QGAGASEIG

-831 SDADPGFV
+831 SNADPGFV

-885 NIKTINGD
+885 NIKTINGE

-898 GNITISSETVG
+898 GDITISSETVG

-914 YDTITKNTDG
+914 YDTITENSDG

-935 VLDGVKN
+935 TINTEDITSGSN
-942 KFNAKFDNTRN
+942 KTVNQ
-953 GEYYYNEL
+953 
-961 INYIS
+961 
-966 RPSSPSIIGSIIS
+966 
-979 NTLKT
+979 
-984 LSADNLYIKNTY
+984 
-996 GIAVD
+996 
-1001 ARGYILVGLTTA
+1001 
-1013 IDTLDKANAYL
+1013 ANAYNYVYNNNKVSDAL
-1024 LQNPISI
+1024 YDWDAIIGISNNGFEVRCVSAAWVKANKISINSTAKQICLGFETAKTQAEIQALCPIYI

-1043 EKNHYARYNERYIL
+1043 EKNHYARYNERFIL

-1063 ADRSANLVNTFDRSN
+1063 AERSCNLLPPSCFYPNNNIESSGDLGTYPNYSCYYKVSVKPNTQYVASRNGGIIASDLGIAMYDNNGVFLKYVVWSGSKGTTENNVYYISFDFLS
-1078 IPSNSSLYTATLN
+1078 
-1091 TDGSYTSTAT
+1091 SYT
-1101 SDRRAWTYANSDF
+1101 D
-1114 KLHLTK
+1114 
-1120 GTYSFS
+1120 
-1126 ITGKT
+1126 
-1131 ISSDSNT
+1131 
-1138 GMRVIDSNDSTLCT
+1138 
-1152 AHSGNGF
+1152 
-1159 KNSFTLTSDTD
+1159 
-1170 IGVLIKS
+1170 
-1177 YKSTDLKIMLNKGLI
+1177 IMLNEGTEP
-1192 ALPYQP
+1192 LP
-1198 YNQNKHITNNEAV
+1198 
-1211 FLKNEAERSANL
+1211 
-1223 WDEITES
+1223 
-1230 GTLSGDD
+1230 
-1237 GSLENNSARLRS
+1237 
-1249 KNFIPISG
+1249 
-1257 NTRYIFNSSYVARI
+1257 
-1271 NFYDD
+1271 
-1276 SFNFIST
+1276 
-1283 WVNNKRPFVT
+1283 
-1293 PSNAHFIKFDINSDY
+1293 
-1308 GTTYKNDI
+1308 
-1316 ILNKGNVA
+1316 
-1324 LQYQPYEGKVIH
+1324 YQPYEGKVIH

-1373 NISTDL
+1373 NISIDL
-1379 IEHGAYRPTQAGHG
+1379 IEHGTYRTTQGAHG
-1393 EYGSD
+1393 EYGGD
-1398 TGIHNLPI
+1398 NGIHNLPI
-1406 AAGSKNFIN
+1406 ISGSKNFIN
-1415 NLLPVRDN
+1415 NLLTVRDN
-1423 GEVYGGSIGIS
+1423 GEVYAGSTGIS

-1447 NYTTT
+1447 NYTST
-1452 EQYREYFSKNNI
+1452 EQYREYFAKNNI

-1508 NIITIGNGY
+1508 NTITIGNGY

-1564 ITTGSDT
+1564 ITTGNDT
-1571 RTLSLFMYVG
+1571 TSLSLFMYVG

-1593 YMLNEGPI
+1593 YMFNEGSV
-1601 ALPYQPYEG
+1601 ALPYQPYKG
-1610 KVLHEKDLKKVS
+1610 KVIHEKDLKNVS
-1622 TTLGHYD
+1622 TNLGYYD

-1669 HVKANKNIENIIG
+1669 HVKVNKNIENIIG

-1692 WNSTFTQVTITYDGN
+1692 WNSTFSEVTITYDGN

-1823 LPSWADFRD
+1823 LPGWADFRD

-1866 IDIPDEYQP
+1866 IDIADEYQP
-1875 YSGNPIH
+1875 YSGAPVH
-1882 KKEFEDFKNSMK
+1882 KKEFDDFKNSMK
-1894 FIPYVSDATTNTSE
+1894 FIPYVSYDETGSTNSK

-1914 TYFVIPT
+1914 TYFIIPT
-1921 DPSDASI
+1921 DPSNASI
-1928 KLEVKAGPEGTL
+1928 KLEVKAGPQGTL

-1946 GGIISVYRNYDRRFQ
+1946 GGIISVYRNYDHRFQ
-1961 MCEAK
+1961 VCEVK
-1966 IVYGAGSTAASTFI
+1966 IVYGAGSSAASTFI
-1980 SDGHNYSSLPSGI
+1980 SDGHNYTSLPSGM
-1993 LTRVTG
+1993 LSRVTG

>member
-1 MPEKNIMTIHVGP
+1 M
-14 TGRKVFTD
+14 
-22 NLEMNQNSSNN
+22 
-33 VLELF
+33 
-38 CEGKYEFVQVFYT
+38 
-51 FPDGKTTYKHH
+51 
-62 MIPDGYDKDKAA
+62 
-74 YKFHDNIDKAVTS
+74 
-87 FVIPNVT
+87 
-94 ANLKVSFIGYY
+94 
-105 KNDLNQYTP
+105 
-114 VGINDFLITV
+114 
-124 IRVNNNEVY
+124 
-133 DQTYNGSDVVNIWK
+133 
-147 NINNLNALLVDLNP
+147 
-161 DYKPTTLEDLK
+161 
-172 ATVQENYNELNTR
+172 
-185 LNSVPNIEDVYNKET
+185 SV
-200 INQMF
+200 
-205 GTVYKYGG
+205 
-213 SVDNFSDLPTDLT
+213 
-226 NEQTGVV
+226 
-233 INVRNPN
+233 
-240 GMNYVWTGSEW
+240 
-251 DALGGFDETKYYKK
+251 
-265 DYIDEVIR
+265 
-273 DTQSIAH
+273 
-280 NETVAVDNKVNT
+280 
-292 LSATHT
+292 
-298 SDTTALRNDIA
+298 LRNDIT
-309 QINAQFS
+309 QINAQFAD
-316 NYYNKSDIDGKVSEV
+316 YYNKSDIDSKVSEV
-331 TTSVSDLS
+331 TSSVSELS

-400 TENSVGDVWNVTDKD
+400 TENSVGDVWNITDKD

-602 TVNGVSILG
+602 TINGTSILG
-611 TGNIEISGGT
+611 SGNVTISGGNS
-621 GIDDSTISTS
+621 IDDNTISTS

-657 VNLKNNT
+657 VNLKNNP

-686 HDNATNREVNI
+686 HDNATNLDVNI
-697 TPYYGASDQNVDPAT
+697 TPYYGAIDQNVDPAT
-712 IKVNGVGLARETDL
+712 IKVNGIGLARETDL

-749 STKVASGD
+749 STKVAAGD

-773 DEPRNAWLTMLP
+773 DEASNAWLSMLP

-793 QGAAASEIG
+793 QGAGASEIG

-831 SDADPGFV
+831 SNADPGFV

-898 GNITISSETVG
+898 GNITISRATTAGTADYFKYGRGVILADSTSFTNNFNKDIFGEETDKKFHLVELRTQGNAPSCLIGQHSSGIAWKGGDTYGSLMVRWGYPQIRVSGGNGNNTNPKWTVDLIHSNNISSETIKYATTG
-909 GSVGY
+909 GGMGY
-914 YDTITKNTDG
+914 YDTMT
-924 TYTINRQTGYL
+924 
-935 VLDGVKN
+935 
-942 KFNAKFDNTRN
+942 
-953 GEYYYNEL
+953 
-961 INYIS
+961 
-966 RPSSPSIIGSIIS
+966 
-979 NTLKT
+979 
-984 LSADNLYIKNTY
+984 
-996 GIAVD
+996 
-1001 ARGYILVGLTTA
+1001 
-1013 IDTLDKANAYL
+1013 
-1024 LQNPISI
+1024 
-1031 QYKLAT
+1031 
-1037 ATTEKV
+1037 
-1043 EKNHYARYNERYIL
+1043 
-1057 EHNKSE
+1057 HN
-1063 ADRSANLVNTFDRSN
+1063 D
-1078 IPSNSSLYTATLN
+1078 
-1091 TDGSYTSTAT
+1091 
-1101 SDRRAWTYANSDF
+1101 
-1114 KLHLTK
+1114 
-1120 GTYSFS
+1120 
-1126 ITGKT
+1126 
-1131 ISSDSNT
+1131 
-1138 GMRVIDSNDSTLCT
+1138 
-1152 AHSGNGF
+1152 
-1159 KNSFTLTSDTD
+1159 
-1170 IGVLIKS
+1170 
-1177 YKSTDLKIMLNKGLI
+1177 
-1192 ALPYQP
+1192 
-1198 YNQNKHITNNEAV
+1198 
-1211 FLKNEAERSANL
+1211 
-1223 WDEITES
+1223 
-1230 GTLSGDD
+1230 
-1237 GSLENNSARLRS
+1237 
-1249 KNFIPISG
+1249 
-1257 NTRYIFNSSYVARI
+1257 
-1271 NFYDD
+1271 
-1276 SFNFIST
+1276 
-1283 WVNNKRPFVT
+1283 
-1293 PSNAHFIKFDINSDY
+1293 
-1308 GTTYKNDI
+1308 
-1316 ILNKGNVA
+1316 
-1324 LQYQPYEGKVIH
+1324 
-1336 EKDLKNNSSN
+1336 
-1346 YVTLGY
+1346 
-1352 YDTITENSD
+1352 D
-1361 GTYTITRQTGYR
+1361 GTYTITRQTGFR
-1373 NISTDL
+1373 NISIDL
-1379 IEHGAYRPTQAGHG
+1379 IKNGAYRPTQNGHG
-1393 EYGSD
+1393 EYGAD

-1406 AAGSKNFIN
+1406 VSGTKNFIN
-1415 NLLPVRDN
+1415 NLLSVRDT
-1423 GEVYGGSIGIS
+1423 GELYSGSTGIS
-1434 ITENGMCWVNLGD
+1434 ISENGMCWVNLGD

-1452 EQYREYFSKNNI
+1452 EQYREYFAKNNI
-1464 YVQYKLATATTE
+1464 YVQYKLATARTE

-1491 LEHNRI
+1491 LEHNRN

-1508 NIITIGNGY
+1508 NTITIGNGY

-1571 RTLSLFMYVG
+1571 RSLSLFMYVG

-1593 YMLNEGPI
+1593 YMFNEGSV

-1610 KVLHEKDLKKVS
+1610 KVIHEKDLKNVS
-1622 TTLGHYD
+1622 TNLGYYD

-1669 HVKANKNIENIIG
+1669 HVKVNKNIENIIG

-1717 GTAENDLSP
+1717 GTAENDITA
-1726 LNDIHI
+1726 LNDIHV
-1732 QYKLPNT
+1732 QYKLPNA
-1739 RTEIVEKNYCAQY
+1739 RTEKVEKNYCAQL
-1752 NKRFILEHNK
+1752 K
-1762 REAAKSSNLWSYEN
+1762 
-1776 NITINAGS
+1776 
-1784 EKWWTLSNATMDA
+1784 TMMK
-1797 WGLVVG
+1797 
-1803 ETYSIKSF
+1803 I
-1811 VNNYTK
+1811 K
-1817 DLAFQI
+1817 DL
-1823 LPSWADFRD
+1823 S
-1832 GRTFVFT
+1832 
-1839 NDTQIRIGGNTVASS
+1839 
-1854 VTFTPKIMLVKG
+1854 
-1866 IDIPDEYQP
+1866 
-1875 YSGNPIH
+1875 
-1882 KKEFEDFKNSMK
+1882 
-1894 FIPYVSDATTNTSE
+1894 
-1908 DIETNG
+1908 
-1914 TYFVIPT
+1914 
-1921 DPSDASI
+1921 
-1928 KLEVKAGPEGTL
+1928 
-1940 QTAYFS
+1940 
-1946 GGIISVYRNYDRRFQ
+1946 
-1961 MCEAK
+1961 
-1966 IVYGAGSTAASTFI
+1966 
-1980 SDGHNYSSLPSGI
+1980 
-1993 LTRVTG
+1993 
-1999 KCKIYKLN
+1999 

>member
-172 ATVQENYNELNTR
+172 AKVDENYNELNTR
-185 LNSVPNIEDVYNKET
+185 LDSVPTVEDVYNKED

-205 GTVYKYGG
+205 GIVYKYGG
-213 SVDNFSDLPTDLT
+213 SVENFSDLPTNLT

-273 DTQSIAH
+273 DTQLKAE
-280 NETVAVDNKVNT
+280 NETAAVDNKVNNLET
-292 LSATHT
+292 THS
-298 SDTTALRNDIA
+298 SDMSVLRNDIT
-309 QINAQFS
+309 QINAQFAD
-316 NYYNKSDIDGKVSEV
+316 YYNKSDIDSKVSEV
-331 TTSVSDLS
+331 TTSVSELS

-602 TVNGVSILG
+602 TINGTSILG
-611 TGNIEISGGT
+611 SGNVTISGGNS
-621 GIDDSTISTS
+621 IDDNTISTS

-657 VNLKNNT
+657 VNLKNNP

-686 HDNATNREVNI
+686 HDNATNLDVNI
-697 TPYYGASDQNVDPAT
+697 TPYYGAIDQNVDPAT
-712 IKVNGVGLARETDL
+712 IKVNGIGLARETDL

-749 STKVASGD
+749 STKVAAGD

-773 DEPRNAWLTMLP
+773 DEASNAWLSMLP

-793 QGAAASEIG
+793 QGAGASEIG

-831 SDADPGFV
+831 SNADPGFV

-898 GNITISSETVG
+898 GNITISRATTAGTADYFKYGRGVILADSTSFTNNFNKDIFGEETDKKFHLVELRTQGNAPSCLIGQHSSGIAWKGGDTYGSLMVRWGYPQIRVSGGNGNNTNPKWTVDLIHSNNISSETIKYATTG
-909 GSVGY
+909 GGMGY
-914 YDTITKNTDG
+914 YDTMT
-924 TYTINRQTGYL
+924 
-935 VLDGVKN
+935 
-942 KFNAKFDNTRN
+942 
-953 GEYYYNEL
+953 
-961 INYIS
+961 
-966 RPSSPSIIGSIIS
+966 
-979 NTLKT
+979 
-984 LSADNLYIKNTY
+984 
-996 GIAVD
+996 
-1001 ARGYILVGLTTA
+1001 
-1013 IDTLDKANAYL
+1013 
-1024 LQNPISI
+1024 
-1031 QYKLAT
+1031 
-1037 ATTEKV
+1037 
-1043 EKNHYARYNERYIL
+1043 
-1057 EHNKSE
+1057 HN
-1063 ADRSANLVNTFDRSN
+1063 D
-1078 IPSNSSLYTATLN
+1078 
-1091 TDGSYTSTAT
+1091 
-1101 SDRRAWTYANSDF
+1101 
-1114 KLHLTK
+1114 
-1120 GTYSFS
+1120 
-1126 ITGKT
+1126 
-1131 ISSDSNT
+1131 
-1138 GMRVIDSNDSTLCT
+1138 
-1152 AHSGNGF
+1152 
-1159 KNSFTLTSDTD
+1159 
-1170 IGVLIKS
+1170 
-1177 YKSTDLKIMLNKGLI
+1177 
-1192 ALPYQP
+1192 
-1198 YNQNKHITNNEAV
+1198 
-1211 FLKNEAERSANL
+1211 
-1223 WDEITES
+1223 
-1230 GTLSGDD
+1230 
-1237 GSLENNSARLRS
+1237 
-1249 KNFIPISG
+1249 
-1257 NTRYIFNSSYVARI
+1257 
-1271 NFYDD
+1271 
-1276 SFNFIST
+1276 
-1283 WVNNKRPFVT
+1283 
-1293 PSNAHFIKFDINSDY
+1293 
-1308 GTTYKNDI
+1308 
-1316 ILNKGNVA
+1316 
-1324 LQYQPYEGKVIH
+1324 
-1336 EKDLKNNSSN
+1336 
-1346 YVTLGY
+1346 
-1352 YDTITENSD
+1352 D
-1361 GTYTITRQTGYR
+1361 GTYTITRQTGFR
-1373 NISTDL
+1373 NISIDL
-1379 IEHGAYRPTQAGHG
+1379 IKNGAYRPTQNGHG
-1393 EYGSD
+1393 EYGAD

-1406 AAGSKNFIN
+1406 VSGTKNFIN
-1415 NLLPVRDN
+1415 NLLSVRDT
-1423 GEVYGGSIGIS
+1423 GELYSGSTGIS
-1434 ITENGMCWVNLGD
+1434 ISENGMCWVNLGD

-1452 EQYREYFSKNNI
+1452 EQYREYFAKNNI
-1464 YVQYKLATATTE
+1464 YVQYKLATARTE

-1508 NIITIGNGY
+1508 NTITIGNGY

-1564 ITTGSDT
+1564 ITTGNDT
-1571 RTLSLFMYVG
+1571 TSLSLFMYVG

-1593 YMLNEGPI
+1593 YMFNEGSV
-1601 ALPYQPYEG
+1601 ALPYQPYKG
-1610 KVLHEKDLKKVS
+1610 KVIHEKDLKNVS
-1622 TTLGHYD
+1622 TNLGYYD

-1669 HVKANKNIENIIG
+1669 HVKVNKNIENIIG

-1817 DLAFQI
+1817 DLAFQL
-1823 LPSWADFRD
+1823 LPGWSDFRD

-1839 NDTQIRIGGNTVASS
+1839 SDTQIRIGGNTVASS

-1866 IDIPDEYQP
+1866 IDIADDYQP
-1875 YSGNPIH
+1875 YSGAPVH
-1882 KKEFEDFKNSMK
+1882 KKEFDDFKNSMK
-1894 FIPYVSDATTNTSE
+1894 FIPYVSEATTTTSK

-1921 DPSDASI
+1921 DPSNASI
-1928 KLEVKAGPEGTL
+1928 KLEVKAGPQGTL

-1961 MCEAK
+1961 VCEVK
-1966 IVYGAGSTAASTFI
+1966 IVYGAGSTAASTYI
-1980 SDGHNYSSLPSGI
+1980 LDSANYGSLPNGI
-1993 LTRVTG
+1993 LSRVTG
-1999 KCKIYKLN
+1999 KCKIYKLI

>member
-62 MIPDGYDKDKAA
+62 MIPDGYDKDKAS

-185 LNSVPNIEDVYNKET
+185 LDSVPTVEDVYNKED

-205 GTVYKYGG
+205 GIVYKYGG
-213 SVDNFSDLPTDLT
+213 SVDNFSDLPTNLT

-273 DTQSIAH
+273 ATQLKAE
-280 NETVAVDNKVNT
+280 NETAAVDNKVNT

-331 TTSVSDLS
+331 TTSVSELS

-447 IEAAENRLNGSIE
+447 IEAAENRLNGTIE

-611 TGNIEISGGT
+611 TGNIAISGGT

-657 VNLKNNT
+657 VNLKNNI
-664 NSVYSITN
+664 NSAYSITN
-672 NEVVMELNDDGLRY
+672 NEVVMELNDDGLSY

-697 TPYYGASDQNVDPAT
+697 TPYYGAIDQTVDPAT
-712 IKVNGVGLARETDL
+712 IKVNGIGLARETDL

-749 STKVASGD
+749 STKVAAGD

-773 DEPRNAWLTMLP
+773 DEASNAWLTMLP

-793 QGAAASEIG
+793 QGAVASEIG

-831 SDADPGFV
+831 SGADPGFV

-862 VNLDAYALKTD
+862 VNLDVYALKTD
-873 LNGKQDKLVSGT
+873 LNGKQDTLVSGT
-885 NIKTINGD
+885 NIKTINGE
-893 SILGT
+893 SILGN

-909 GSVGY
+909 SSVGY
-914 YDTITKNTDG
+914 YDTISKNSDG
-924 TYTINRQTGYL
+924 TYTITRQTGYIL
-935 VLDGVKN
+935 LDGVIEKN
-942 KFNAKFDNTRN
+942 ASIAANDNGTTYRYTFDIVN
-953 GEYYYNEL
+953 GSGQN
-961 INYIS
+961 
-966 RPSSPSIIGSIIS
+966 GDVTS
-979 NTLKT
+979 NLLTKILFSDLVGGRT
-984 LSADNLYIKNTY
+984 
-996 GIAVD
+996 GIAMYS
-1001 ARGYILVGLTTA
+1001 ATRCSICIPGITK
-1013 IDTLDKANAYL
+1013 LDDYKAHLAKNNIYV
-1024 LQNPISI
+1024 

-1043 EKNHYARYNERYIL
+1043 EKKHYARYNERFIL
-1057 EHNKSE
+1057 EHN
-1063 ADRSANLVNTFDRSN
+1063 
-1078 IPSNSSLYTATLN
+1078 
-1091 TDGSYTSTAT
+1091 
-1101 SDRRAWTYANSDF
+1101 
-1114 KLHLTK
+1114 
-1120 GTYSFS
+1120 
-1126 ITGKT
+1126 
-1131 ISSDSNT
+1131 
-1138 GMRVIDSNDSTLCT
+1138 
-1152 AHSGNGF
+1152 
-1159 KNSFTLTSDTD
+1159 
-1170 IGVLIKS
+1170 
-1177 YKSTDLKIMLNKGLI
+1177 
-1192 ALPYQP
+1192 
-1198 YNQNKHITNNEAV
+1198 
-1211 FLKNEAERSANL
+1211 KNEAERSANL

-1257 NTRYIFNSSYVARI
+1257 NTKYIFNKSYVARI

-1283 WVNNKRPFVT
+1283 WVNNKTAFIT

-1308 GTTYKNDI
+1308 GTTYKHDI

-1324 LQYQPYEGKVIH
+1324 LQYQPYEGKVLH

-1361 GTYTITRQTGYR
+1361 GTYTITRQTGFR

-1393 EYGSD
+1393 EYGAD

-1406 AAGSKNFIN
+1406 ASGSKNFIN
-1415 NLLPVRDN
+1415 NLLTVRDN
-1423 GEVYGGSIGIS
+1423 GEIYSGSTGIS

-1452 EQYREYFSKNNI
+1452 EQYREYFAKNNI

-1543 YPIAKYAFNH
+1543 YPISKYAFNH

-1593 YMLNEGPI
+1593 YMFNEGPV
-1601 ALPYQPYEG
+1601 ALPYQPYKG
-1610 KVLHEKDLKKVS
+1610 KVIHEKDLKNVS
-1622 TTLGHYD
+1622 TNLGYYD

-1669 HVKANKNIENIIG
+1669 HVKVNKNIENIIG

-1692 WNSTFTQVTITYDGN
+1692 WNSTFTQVTITYDSN

-1823 LPSWADFRD
+1823 LPGWADFRD

-1839 NDTQIRIGGNTVASS
+1839 NDTQIRIGGNTVASP

-1866 IDIPDEYQP
+1866 IDIADEYQP
-1875 YSGNPIH
+1875 YSGAPVH
-1882 KKEFEDFKNSMK
+1882 KKEFDDFKNSMK
-1894 FIPYVSDATTNTSE
+1894 FIPYISYDETGSSSSK

-1921 DPSDASI
+1921 DPSNASI
-1928 KLEVKAGPEGTL
+1928 KLEVKAGTQGTL

-1961 MCEAK
+1961 VCEVK

-1993 LTRVTG
+1993 LSRITG
-1999 KCKIYKLN
+1999 KCKIYKLI